1 MVTMADDLTALGVR
15 QGPPPERPLPLF
27 AHGKVVD
34 EVFVEQLL
42 QHPVCAAPARLAQ
55 HADSCQIRFGH
66 DSDRFGLVPGT
77 YLHNCVVSSC
87 TTARRGGG
95 L

>member
-27 AHGKVVD
+27 AHGKLVD

-55 HADSCQIRFGH
+55 HADSCQIRFGQI
-66 DSDRFGLVPGT
+66 RFGLVPGT